1 MFIDSLIS
9 KRQESTPNELRD
21 SSLRSLVKTV
31 SWRFLGTLDT
41 VLISYLV
48 TGAFFLALSIGSI
61 ELLTKMILYYLHER
75 LWNKIK
81 WGR

>member
-9 KRQESTPNELRD
+9 KRQESTPIELRD